1 MVATTLRGKGQSVD
15 LVLESKPLKWY
26 QAPSFYCETF
36 TSYLINLS
44 GILSIF
50 LLGCSNGLHG

>member
-44 GILSIF
+44 GI
-50 LLGCSNGLHG
+50 